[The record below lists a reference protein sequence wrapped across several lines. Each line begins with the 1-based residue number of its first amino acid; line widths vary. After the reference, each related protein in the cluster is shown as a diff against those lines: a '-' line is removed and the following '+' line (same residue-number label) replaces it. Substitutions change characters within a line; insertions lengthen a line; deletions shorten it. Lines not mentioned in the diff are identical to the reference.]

1 MTRYIVF
8 IATVLSLR
16 MLARRGLA
24 QAVLL
29 VWIPIF
35 LAFPFNF
42 FVNIPGLPDPNVMQA
57 AILPILLVLVREKMP
72 LMRFGRMEVLLAV
85 YVVLR
90 VFVDF
95 LSRGY
100 SDAQNYAF
108 YMLSS
113 LIGPYLIGRYVID
126 RREMDIAAAR
136 MFVLTFVIFFPMFVY
151 ELKFWVS
158 PVYAVFKPFF
168 PGAGSGLSIRY
179 GVARTAGTFEHPI
192 LACVMIVSVYRMHR
206 WLTWIGEWKQPQRGW
221 LAWLDQKTR
230 WMRLPLHCKISILL
244 VLMAIMTIS
253 RGPWIGAFAGAALT
267 AVGNAKNRKKW
278 LVIFALA
285 LVLGGGAGK
294 MALDDYITP
303 KAGEVISGE
312 ALTML
317 YRKEMI
323 DRYKAFMYEK
333 MWTGWGLTTR
343 PQIKGMESVDNAFF
357 LMALQH
363 GVLAPAVFVLIF
375 LYAIISQIK
384 FGLKAAPDEPPLGFT
399 FAGIYL
405 AAFISFAT
413 VYMGAQTEPMLFLLL
428 GWGESI
434 KNRPPDTE
442 GPAGPGEAASAYAVT
457 AAAPFRRVLY

>member
-8 IATVLSLR
+8 IATLLSLR
-16 MLARRGLA
+16 MIAQRGLT

-42 FVNIPGLPDPNVMQA
+42 FVSIPGLPDPNVMQA
-57 AILPILLVLVREKMP
+57 AILPILVVLLRDKLPV
-72 LMRFGRMEVLLAV
+72 MRWGRMEVLLAI
-85 YVVLR
+85 YVVFR
-90 VFVDF
+90 VFADF

-113 LIGPYLIGRYVID
+113 LVGPYLIGRYIFD

-136 MFVLTFVIFFPMFVY
+136 MFVLMFVLFFPMFVY

-158 PVYAVFKPFF
+158 PVYKIFSVFF

-192 LACVMIVSVYRMHR
+192 LACVMIVAVYRMHR
-206 WLTWIGEWKQPQRGW
+206 WLSWMGEWNKPQNGW
-221 LAWLDQKTR
+221 LGWLDQKTR
-230 WMRLPLHCKISILL
+230 WMRIPLAGKISLL
-244 VLMAIMTIS
+244 LILMAIMTIS
-253 RGPWIGAFAGAALT
+253 RGPWIGGFAGAALT
-267 AVGNAKNRKKW
+267 AVGNFKNRKKW

-285 LVLGGGAGK
+285 MTLGGGAGK

-303 KAGEVISGE
+303 EMGEVISGE

-323 DRYKAFMYEK
+323 DRYKEFMLEK
-333 MWTGWGLTTR
+333 VWTGWGLTTR

-363 GVLAPAVFVLIF
+363 GVPAPAIFALIF

-384 FGLKAAPDEPPLGFT
+384 FGLKAPPGEPPLGFT

-413 VYMGAQTEPMLFLLL
+413 VYIGAQTEPMLFLLL

-434 KNRPPDTE
+434 KNRRETGSSTLPLAVH
-442 GPAGPGEAASAYAVT
+442 GPADAN
-457 AAAPFRRVLY
+457 APFRRILY

>member
-8 IATVLSLR
+8 VATLLSLS
-16 MLARRGLA
+16 MIARRGLS

-42 FVNIPGLPDPNVMQA
+42 FVNIPGLPDPNLMQA
-57 AILPILLVLVREKMP
+57 AILPILAVLLRDKLPIMQ
-72 LMRFGRMEVLLAV
+72 FGRMEKLLAL
-85 YVVLR
+85 YVVFR

-126 RREMDIAAAR
+126 RRQMDIATAR
-136 MFVLTFVIFFPMFVY
+136 MFVLMFVIFFPMFLY

-158 PVYAVFKPFF
+158 PIYKLFSIFF
-168 PGAGSGLSIRY
+168 PGATSGLSLRY

-192 LACVMIVSVYRMHR
+192 LACVMIVVVYRLHR
-206 WLTWIGEWKQPQRGW
+206 WLTWMGEWKQPQSGW
-221 LAWLDQKTR
+221 LGWLDKMTR
-230 WMRLPLHCKISILL
+230 WMRIPLATKISILL
-244 VLMAIMTIS
+244 ILMAIMTIS
-253 RGPWIGAFAGAALT
+253 RGPWIGGIVGAAMT
-267 AVGNAKNRKKW
+267 AVGNFKNRKKW
-278 LVIFALA
+278 LLIFILA
-285 LVLGGGAGK
+285 LIVGGGAGK
-294 MALDDYITP
+294 MALDSYITP
-303 KAGEVISGE
+303 KVGEAISGE
-312 ALTML
+312 AQTML

-323 DRYKAFMYEK
+323 DRYKEFMYEK
-333 MWTGWGLTTR
+333 AWTGWGLTTR
-343 PQIKGMESVDNAFF
+343 PQIKGMESIDNAFF

-363 GVLAPAVFVLIF
+363 GIPAMTIF
-375 LYAIISQIK
+375 ISIFFYAIVSQIK
-384 FGLKAAPDEPPLGFT
+384 FGLKAPPDEPPIGFT

-413 VYMGAQTEPMLFLLL
+413 VYMGAHTEPMLFLLL

-434 KNRPPDTE
+434 KNRRET
-442 GPAGPGEAASAYAVT
+442 GTRHVAAPQKSGT
-457 AAAPFRRVLY
+457 DLPFRRILY

>member
-1 MTRYIVF
+1 MTRYIIF
-8 IATVLSLR
+8 LATVLSLR
-16 MLARRGLA
+16 LIAQHGLA
-24 QAVLL
+24 QAVLR
-29 VWIPIF
+29 VWLPAF
-35 LAFPFNF
+35 MAFPFNF
-42 FVNIPGLPDPNVMQA
+42 NAKLVSGIPMMNVMQT
-57 AILPILLVLVREKMP
+57 AILPILVVLLRDKLP
-72 LMRFGRMEVLLAV
+72 LMRFGRMEMLLAI
-85 YVVLR
+85 YVVFR
-90 VFVDF
+90 VFADF

-108 YMLSS
+108 YMLST
-113 LIGPYLIGRYVID
+113 LIGSYLIGRYVID
-126 RREMDIAAAR
+126 RREMDVALAR
-136 MFVLTFVIFFPMFVY
+136 TLVLMFVIFFPMFVY

-158 PVYAVFKPFF
+158 PVYAVFNKFF

-192 LACVMIVSVYRMHR
+192 LACVMIVAVYRLHR
-206 WLTWIGEWKQPQRGW
+206 WLSWMGEWNKPQHGW
-221 LAWLDQKTR
+221 LDWLDQKTR
-230 WMRLPLHCKISILL
+230 WMRMPLAHKISLL
-244 VLMAIMTIS
+244 LILMAIMTIS
-253 RGPWIGAFAGAALT
+253 RGPWIGGFAGAALT
-267 AVGNAKNRKKW
+267 AVGNFRKRKKW

-285 LVLGGGAGK
+285 MTLGGAAGK

-303 KAGEVISGE
+303 KMGEVISGE

-323 DRYKAFMYEK
+323 DRYKAFMLDK
-333 MWTGWGLTTR
+333 AWTGWGLTTR

-363 GVLAPAVFVLIF
+363 GVPAPAIFVLIF

-384 FGLKAAPDEPPLGFT
+384 FGLKAPAGEPPLGFT

-434 KNRPPDTE
+434 KNRRETASSTSPPAADDP
-442 GPAGPGEAASAYAVT
+442 PAANP
-457 AAAPFRRVLY
+457 PFRRILY